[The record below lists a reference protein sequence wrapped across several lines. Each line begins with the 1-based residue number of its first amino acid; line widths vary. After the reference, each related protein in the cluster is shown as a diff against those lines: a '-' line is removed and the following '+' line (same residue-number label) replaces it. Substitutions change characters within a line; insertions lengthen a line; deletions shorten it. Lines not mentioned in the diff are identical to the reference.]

1 LVLVLYK
8 KPICLKGTLLLD
20 NERILVT
27 GGAGYIGSVLA
38 PILLDKGYRVT
49 VLDSLMYRQQSLLDC
64 CANPNFNF
72 IRGDICDETV
82 VSSLL
87 SKFDII
93 FPLAA
98 IVGAPACKASQAVT
112 RMVNYDAPMMMIKK
126 LSRSQKVIFP
136 TTNSGYGVGEKD
148 KFCTEETPLRPISE
162 YGKAKVEVEKALL
175 DRGNA
180 VTLRLAT
187 VFGVSPR
194 MRIDLLV
201 NDFVHRAFKDKFI
214 VLFEEHF
221 RRNFIHIRD
230 VAGAFIFGLDNYEKM
245 QGQSFNVGLNSA
257 NLSKLELCEKIKEHV
272 PDFYI
277 HCSPVGQD
285 PDKRDYIVSN
295 EKIESLGFRPAYT
308 LDDGI
313 EEMLKAY
320 RLIRAN
326 QFANV

>member
-1 LVLVLYK
+1 M
-8 KPICLKGTLLLD
+8 
-20 NERILVT
+20 T
-27 GGAGYIGSVLA
+27 GGAGYIGSVLV
-38 PILLDKGYRVT
+38 PILLNKDCKVT
-49 VLDSLMYRQQSLLDC
+49 VLDSLVYRQNSLLDC
-64 CANPNFNF
+64 CANPNFDF
-72 IRGDICDETV
+72 IKGDICDETL

-87 SKFDII
+87 PKFDTI

-98 IVGAPACKASQAVT
+98 IVGAPACKANQSLT
-112 RMVNYDAPMMMIKK
+112 RMVNYDAPMMMIRK
-126 LSRSQKVIFP
+126 LSRSQKLIFP

-148 KFCTEETPLRPISE
+148 KFCNEETPLRPISE
-162 YGKAKVEVEKALL
+162 YGKTKVEVEKALL
-175 DRGNA
+175 DKGNSI
-180 VTLRLAT
+180 TLRLAT

-201 NDFVHRAFKDKFI
+201 NDFVHRAFRDKFI

-230 VAGAFIFGLDNYEKM
+230 VTKAFIFGLNNYEKM
-245 QGQSFNVGLNSA
+245 RGQPFNVGLSSA

-277 HCSPVGQD
+277 HCSPVGSD
-285 PDKRDYIVSN
+285 PDKRDYVVSN
-295 EKIESLGFRPAYT
+295 ERIESLGFKPDYT

-313 EEMLKAY
+313 EELLKAY
-320 RLIRAN
+320 RLICAN